1 MPGGHLTFVSSAAFP
16 RPASCGCPGTEAS
29 SAFSTPL
36 LGALVQSQGFSCHQY
51 AHDFPTDVS
60 SSDLSPQPRTP
71 LCSRAPGISTGSL
84 RRAAP
89 RSPAFLPEPL
99 HVGNWQNPSPCLKS
113 QTIWSIPD
121 CFSSHAS
128 SPGPLA
134 NPHRSVFR
142 LGPDAAASYRAPR
155 PLRPPD

>member
-1 MPGGHLTFVSSAAFP
+1 MSHLLLFPGLPAVVALAQR
-16 RPASCGCPGTEAS
+16 RPLRSLHP
-29 SAFSTPL
+29 F
-36 LGALVQSQGFSCHQY
+36 LGL
-51 AHDFPTDVS
+51 S
-60 SSDLSPQPRTP
+60 SSLRAFHATSTHTTSPLTSPAQTFHLNQGLRYAAAR
-71 LCSRAPGISTGSL
+71 RASPTGSL